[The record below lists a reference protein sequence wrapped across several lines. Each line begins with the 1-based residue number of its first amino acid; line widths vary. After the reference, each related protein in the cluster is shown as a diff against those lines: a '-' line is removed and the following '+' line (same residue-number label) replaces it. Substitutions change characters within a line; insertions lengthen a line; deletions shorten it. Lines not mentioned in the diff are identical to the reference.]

1 MERELAEEKEPP
13 PIDVDKIKG
22 ENFNEMRR
30 YAILSQVAYDVYNR
44 DKAVAEKAMR
54 EYLPKH
60 DLDEIYTDTD
70 SAVITKDRQDGKK
83 DVIISY
89 RGTQD
94 ARDVADWEETILPD
108 ERFKQAQQKFDL
120 VKTKYPDANITTT
133 GHSLGGG
140 LAHYVGKNNNVKSFI
155 FNAAPSGLQDVEN
168 TPENASTLYRHPDDP
183 VSSIK
188 IVSEIFTNK
197 NDKIV
202 EYSNVPLIE
211 DILKRAG
218 KFAVSTAVGMG
229 LGAGA
234 VALGASPVGAA
245 IGVSALGAAASAAS
259 GTDIKQAVLEGIG
272 GYKFPI
278 FTEITKANLGFHS
291 HNNFLPLPDEKIDYD
306 GYLYPEDYH
315 YDTIRNSLIEFN
327 QKTKVSKRGNLTNL
341 SVKTPILIDRDILLK
356 KCTKNPKQGICKKFN
371 F

>member
-1 MERELAEEKEPP
+1 MEREKEKQPP
-13 PIDVDKIKG
+13 PIDIDKIKG

-30 YAILSQVAYDVYNR
+30 YAILSQVSYDVYNK
-44 DKAVAEKAMR
+44 DKSVAQDTMKD
-54 EYLPKH
+54 YLPRH
-60 DLDEIYTDTD
+60 DLDEIYTDKD

-94 ARDVADWEETILPD
+94 LRDVADWEETIIPD

-120 VKTKYPDANITTT
+120 VKTKYPNDIITTT

-168 TPENASTLYRHPDDP
+168 TPENQSILYRHPQDP
-183 VSSIK
+183 VSNIK
-188 IVSEIFTNK
+188 KVSEIFTNK

-211 DILKRAG
+211 DIFKRAIT
-218 KFAVSTAVGMG
+218 FAGTSALGLG

-234 VALGASPVGAA
+234 VALGATPVGAA
-245 IGVSALGAAASAAS
+245 IGVSALGTLGGIAS
-259 GTDIKQAVLEGIG
+259 GKDIKQAVAEGIA
-272 GYKFPI
+272 GYRFPLL
-278 FTEITKANLGFHS
+278 TEVGKAKLDFHS
-291 HNNFLPLPDEKIDYD
+291 HSNFLPHPDEKIDYD
-306 GYLYPEDYH
+306 GFLYENDYH
-315 YDTIRNSLIEFN
+315 YDFIRNSIIDAN
-327 QKTKVSKRGNLTNL
+327 QKTKVSKRSDLTNL
-341 SVKTPILIDRDILLK
+341 SVKSPILIDRDIVLK
-356 KCTKNPKQGICKKFN
+356 KCSKNPRLGICRKFN

>member
-1 MERELAEEKEPP
+1 MEREKEKEPP
-13 PIDVDKIKG
+13 IDIDKIKG

-30 YAILSQVAYDVYNR
+30 YAILSQVAYDVYNK
-44 DKAVAEKAMR
+44 DKSVAQDTMKN
-54 EYLPKH
+54 YLPRH
-60 DLDEIYTDTD
+60 DLDEIYTDKD

-94 ARDVADWEETILPD
+94 LRDVADWEETIIPD

-120 VKTKYPDANITTT
+120 VKTKYPDADITTT

-168 TPENASTLYRHPDDP
+168 TPENASILYRHPDDP
-183 VSSIK
+183 VSSI
-188 IVSEIFTNK
+188 ISPIFTNK

-202 EYSNVPLIE
+202 QYSNVPLIE
-211 DILKRAG
+211 DILKRAIT
-218 KFAVSTAVGMG
+218 FAGTSALGLG

-234 VALGASPVGAA
+234 VALGATPVGAA
-245 IGVSALGAAASAAS
+245 IGVSALGTLGGIAS
-259 GTDIKQAVLEGIG
+259 GKDIKQAVAEGIA
-272 GYKFPI
+272 GYRFPLL
-278 FTEITKANLGFHS
+278 TEVGKAKLDFHS
-291 HNNFLPLPDEKIDYD
+291 HSNFLPHPDEKIDYD
-306 GYLYPEDYH
+306 GFLYQDDYH
-315 YDTIRNSLIEFN
+315 YDFIRNSIIDAN
-327 QKTKVSKRGNLTNL
+327 QKTKVSKRSDLTNL
-341 SVKTPILIDRDILLK
+341 SVKSPILLDRNILLK
-356 KCTKNPKQGICKKFN
+356 KCSKNPKQGICKKFN

>member
-13 PIDVDKIKG
+13 PIDIDKIKG
-22 ENFNEMRR
+22 ENFKEMRR
-30 YAILSQVAYDVYNR
+30 YAILSQVAYDIYNK
-44 DKAVAEKAMR
+44 DKAVAEKAMK
-54 EYLPKH
+54 EYLPRH
-60 DLDEIYTDTD
+60 NLDEIFSDKD
-70 SAVITKDRQDGKK
+70 SAVITKERKDGKK

-94 ARDVADWEETILPD
+94 VRDVADWEETLVPQ
-108 ERFKQAQQKFDL
+108 ERFESANWKFNQ
-120 VKTKYPDANITTT
+120 VKAAYPDANITTT

-140 LAHYVGKNNNVKSFI
+140 LAHYVGKKNNVKSYI
-155 FNAAPSGLQDVEN
+155 FNASPSGIQDVEN

-188 IVSEIFTNK
+188 RVSEIFTNK
-197 NDKIV
+197 NDRIV
-202 EYSNVPLIE
+202 EYSNVPLIN

-234 VALGASPVGAA
+234 VALGASPAAAA

-278 FTEITKANLGFHS
+278 FTEIAKAKLDFHS

-315 YDTIRNSLIEFN
+315 YDTIRNSLIELN
-327 QKTKVSKRGNLTNL
+327 QKTKVSKRNDLTNL